1 MNTVCAS
8 CHATNRLPEE
18 RSHDHQHAKCGRCGQ
33 ALFSGKV
40 INATEETLDKL
51 LHDDLP
57 VVVDFWAPWCG
68 PCVNFAPVFESV
80 ADENGGKIRFI
91 KVNTEAEPGLSARFR
106 IRSIPTIMLFK
117 HGKVV
122 DMLNGAMP
130 KAPFESWLSE
140 SL

>member
-8 CHATNRLPEE
+8 CNATNRLPEE
-18 RSHDHQHAKCGRCGQ
+18 RNNDHQHAKCGRCGQ

-51 LHDDLP
+51 LQDDLP

-80 ADENGGKIRFI
+80 ADENSGKIRFI

-117 HGKVV
+117 HGQMV